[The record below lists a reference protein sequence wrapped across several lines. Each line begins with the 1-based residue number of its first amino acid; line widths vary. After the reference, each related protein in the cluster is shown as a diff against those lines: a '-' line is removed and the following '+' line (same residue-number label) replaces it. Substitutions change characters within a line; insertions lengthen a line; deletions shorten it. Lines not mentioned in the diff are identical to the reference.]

1 MQRSSTLI
9 LYIQPTMSS
18 RKLFYQDGYF
28 DFFLCEFVHS
38 KHKTWNRTQYLY
50 SEIEFVRYGWACH
63 AHKYSPCVC
72 LWVLIRAVRLIE
84 IESWLGMQQLT
95 GFTINRALKRHG

>member
-38 KHKTWNRTQYLY
+38 KHKDLNRTQYCILK
-50 SEIEFVRYGWACH
+50 SSLCDMDERAMHTSILPVCACEF
-63 AHKYSPCVC
+63 S
-72 LWVLIRAVRLIE
+72 
-84 IESWLGMQQLT
+84 LGLCD
-95 GFTINRALKRHG
+95 